1 MFIIAIDIDGT
12 IQGDITPQVNEYTL
26 INKIGLKYNSKN
38 YLQEDYQKGLL
49 RPFFVNFIDV
59 FKKRKPQIEL
69 FIYTASEPGW
79 ANTIVPVIE
88 KVVDFKF
95 NRPIL
100 TRANCD
106 MTKVKH
112 KSIEMIAPQLLRSM
126 KRKHKNLKL
135 DLDVIKKITYLI
147 DNNFILQEENYLLK
161 CPSYDRAIHIDP
173 LRQLSNEQAIK
184 YKKIIAAVILEK
196 IYTKESIWQLLEE
209 CYRSVK
215 LECRKSHKINKQHKS
230 DQFWKAVMWI
240 FMKSED
246 SADIVK
252 RLIHHFQ
259 PKEISS

>member
-26 INKIGLKYNSKN
+26 INRIGLKYNKN
-38 YLQEDYQKGLL
+38 HLQEDYQKGLL
-49 RPFFVNFIDV
+49 RPFFANFIELY
-59 FKKRKPQIEL
+59 KKRKPQIEL

-79 ANTIVPVIE
+79 AHTIVPVIE

-106 MTKVKH
+106 MTKFKH

-126 KRKHKNLKL
+126 KRKHKSLKL
-135 DLDVIKKITYLI
+135 DLDVIKQITYLI
-147 DNNFILQEENYLLK
+147 DNNLILQEDKYLLK
-161 CPSYDRAIHIDP
+161 CPSYERTIYIDP
-173 LRQLSNEQAIK
+173 LRQLSNDQAIK
-184 YKKIIAAVILEK
+184 NKKIIADIILDK

-209 CYRSVK
+209 LYRTVK
-215 LECRKSHKINKQHKS
+215 IECRKSHKLNKQHKS

-240 FMKSED
+240 FMKSEN
-246 SADIVK
+246 SSDIIK

-259 PKEISS
+259 PKEISP

>member
-1 MFIIAIDIDGT
+1 MFILCIDIDGT

-26 INKIGLKYNSKN
+26 LNKIGLKYNTKG
-38 YLQEDYQKGLL
+38 LQEDYQKGLL
-49 RPFFVNFIDV
+49 RPFFVNWIEV
-59 FKKRKPQIEL
+59 FKKIKPQIEL
-69 FIYTASEPGW
+69 FIYTASERGW
-79 ANTIVPVIE
+79 AQTIVPVIE
-88 KVVDFKF
+88 KIVDFKF

-135 DLDVIKKITYLI
+135 DLSIIKKITYLI
-147 DNNFILQEENYLLK
+147 DNNLILQEENHLLK
-161 CPSYDRAIHIDP
+161 CPSYERAIYIDP
-173 LRQLSNEQAIK
+173 LRQLSNDQAIK
-184 YKKIIAAVILEK
+184 HKKIIAAVILEK
-196 IYTKESIWQLLEE
+196 VYTRESIWQLLEE
-209 CYRSVK
+209 LYRSIKV
-215 LECRKSHKINKQHKS
+215 ECRNSHKLNKQQKS

-246 SADIVK
+246 SSDIVK